1 MMKIL
6 SSLLILLLTA
16 SILSAGD
23 SAKIENVN
31 AKQAAALLA
40 AKSPPVVLDVRTP
53 SEFKDGH
60 ISGAL
65 SIDFKASDFKKNVS
79 KLDRAQPYLLHC
91 RSGARSS
98 RALKVMR
105 KLGFKH
111 VYHLDSGIKAWE
123 DAGQALVK
131 GK

>member
-1 MMKIL
+1 MKIL
-6 SSLLILLLTA
+6 SSLLILLL
-16 SILSAGD
+16 SAGALTANE

-31 AKQAAALLA
+31 AKQAAALLDK
-40 AKSPPVVLDVRTP
+40 KSPPVVLDVRTQ

-60 ISGAL
+60 ISGAV
-65 SIDFKASDFKKNVS
+65 SIDVTAPDFKTNVS
-79 KLDRAQPYLLHC
+79 KLDKTQPYLLHC

-105 KLGFKH
+105 DLGFKY
-111 VYHLDSGIKAWE
+111 VYHLDSGIMAWK

-131 GK
+131 SK